1 MYKMKTKK
9 NVSVKQIYIWNI
21 LGSIANA
28 LTSMILLMLVT
39 RTSDSLHADMF
50 SIGFALAQQFV
61 TIGIFQVRNYQATDV
76 QEKFRFR
83 DYFFFRVLT
92 CCVMMAVS
100 FGYIVLK
107 GYSQEKGII
116 VFLLCLS
123 KVVEALS
130 DVYQGFFQ
138 QKERLDL
145 AGKTLV
151 LRSCVNCTVFGFTL
165 FIWKDMMLSVI
176 CMLVSS
182 FLCFWFYER
191 SRYRKFPKII
201 QDSYSVRE
209 FLRKSK
215 EIFLQCFPLFING
228 FLIMS
233 IYNAPKNAIDSL
245 CGQQSQL
252 SGMQTDYN
260 ILFMPASV
268 INLFLIFL
276 RPYMTHMAYAW
287 TSGQKS
293 RFRKLILQM
302 TLGISIFSLFTIIG
316 AWILGIPILELVYGK
331 NLSMYRRELLVL
343 ILGGMFSSLATVFDN
358 IITVIRYQHFLVI
371 SYIISWATALII
383 SGPMVER
390 LQITGAALV
399 FLLTMV
405 ILAGV
410 NVGILFIGL
419 IRKKRN

>member
-107 GYSQEKGII
+107 GYSPRKRGII

-123 KVVEALS
+123 KSSRSIVRCLS
-130 DVYQGFFQ
+130 GLFQ

-151 LRSCVNCTVFGFTL
+151 LRSCVNCTVL
-165 FIWKDMMLSVI
+165 DLP
-176 CMLVSS
+176 CL
-182 FLCFWFYER
+182 
-191 SRYRKFPKII
+191 
-201 QDSYSVRE
+201 
-209 FLRKSK
+209 
-215 EIFLQCFPLFING
+215 
-228 FLIMS
+228 
-233 IYNAPKNAIDSL
+233 
-245 CGQQSQL
+245 
-252 SGMQTDYN
+252 
-260 ILFMPASV
+260 
-268 INLFLIFL
+268 
-276 RPYMTHMAYAW
+276 
-287 TSGQKS
+287 
-293 RFRKLILQM
+293 
-302 TLGISIFSLFTIIG
+302 
-316 AWILGIPILELVYGK
+316 YGK
-331 NLSMYRRELLVL
+331 
-343 ILGGMFSSLATVFDN
+343 T
-358 IITVIRYQHFLVI
+358 
-371 SYIISWATALII
+371 
-383 SGPMVER
+383 
-390 LQITGAALV
+390 
-399 FLLTMV
+399 
-405 ILAGV
+405 
-410 NVGILFIGL
+410 
-419 IRKKRN
+419 